1 MNYGNLRK
9 NDTANGEG
17 IRVTIFV
24 SGCSHHCS
32 QCFQPETW
40 DPKFGKPYTSKVEKE
55 IIEALKPAYVSG
67 LTLLGGEPFEPYNQ
81 RELLPLLRRIRKE
94 MPDKTI
100 WSYTGYLY
108 DDELLKDSRARCEAT
123 DEMLSLVD
131 VLVDGEFRIDQK
143 NLSLRYRGSSNQRI
157 IDVKKSLNENK
168 VVLRNDLMA

>member
-1 MNYGNLRK
+1 MKDGNLRK

-157 IDVKKSLNENK
+157 IDVKKSLNEIK